1 MGVCRPAPGFI
12 HSVGPSLCC
21 RGARLPASDRPSH
34 PVSAADLTAARL
46 VAIVESS
53 DDAIVSK
60 SLDGTVLSW
69 NAAAERIFGYSAH
82 EVVGSPLYTL
92 IPPELHDDE
101 RDILARIGQ
110 GEHIAHFETIRR
122 HKSGS

>member
-46 VAIVESS
+46 AAIVESS

-60 SLDGTVLSW
+60 ALDGTVLSW
-69 NAAAERIFGYSAH
+69 NAAAERIFGYTAA
-82 EVVGSPLYTL
+82 EMVGSSIYKL
-92 IPPELHDDE
+92 IPPEFHGDE
-101 RDILARIGQ
+101 RDILTRIGR
-110 GEHIAHFETIRR
+110 GEHIAH
-122 HKSGS
+122 